1 MENTFTYTARSAH
14 APDKVVT
21 FTLFDNSMSVELGVP
36 LEHLERALA
45 GREEAEE
52 TKEAMEVE
60 PAEVQEEDEAPAATN
75 AYYALKPMAVSLMEK
90 SRQPFSVADVSARAE
105 NGGLDVTAW
114 MRAKGL
120 RLAPIRFDWDR
131 VDNPDGAKAFARE
144 VRARNRVTSRPGR
157 FGGIMDYWI
166 SWLAFGALILALFW
180 PHKRR
185 HEPEADQ
192 E

>member
-1 MENTFTYTARSAH
+1 MENTFTFTARSAY
-14 APDKVVT
+14 APEKVVT
-21 FTLFDNSMSVELGVP
+21 FTLFDESMSVELGVP

-52 TKEAMEVE
+52 TEEAMEAE
-60 PAEVQEEDEAPAATN
+60 PAEVQEEDEAPAAMS
-75 AYYALKPMAVSLMEK
+75 AYYALKPVAVSLME
-90 SRQPFSVADVSARAE
+90 RGGQPFSMADVSARAE
-105 NGGLDVTAW
+105 DGGLDVTAW
-114 MRAKGL
+114 VRAKGL
-120 RLAPIRFDWDR
+120 RLAPVRFAWDQ

-157 FGGIMDYWI
+157 FDGIMDYWI

-180 PHKRR
+180 PRKRR
-185 HEPEADQ
+185 HEPEADR